1 MINKFQ
7 KRGLGILRDIPQIDP
22 LRIPDQVELTDFTGV
37 DFDFVQN
44 CANGRT
50 RSRCISRL
58 SAGSSYARS
67 KGCVNILT
75 QRRRGG
81 RAMHM
86 QSLASL

>member
-44 CANGRT
+44 CAGP
-50 RSRCISRL
+50 
-58 SAGSSYARS
+58 
-67 KGCVNILT
+67 NIKLDKD
-75 QRRRGG
+75 GIV
-81 RAMHM
+81 
-86 QSLASL
+86 

>member
-44 CANGRT
+44 CAQFKWETLKRVFTVGSMVTGLQKRVHLL
-50 RSRCISRL
+50 RDHLPMARL
-58 SAGSSYARS
+58 PSS
-67 KGCVNILT
+67 
-75 QRRRGG
+75 
-81 RAMHM
+81 
-86 QSLASL
+86 

>member
-44 CANGRT
+44 CDCLIPFYLCLPDKKMCVS
-50 RSRCISRL
+50 RSFNQCYMLITLGPKSDHF
-58 SAGSSYARS
+58 
-67 KGCVNILT
+67 VMPLT
-75 QRRRGG
+75 
-81 RAMHM
+81 A
-86 QSLASL
+86 